1 MASPRAILPWL
12 RRNYAPG
19 SGKTDNASY
28 FFAATFEGVAAC
40 GTAGLTYPPSASL
53 AGQTLNNAHLGQ
65 PTAIAMGQI
74 FMALS
79 LE

>member
-1 MASPRAILPWL
+1 M
-12 RRNYAPG
+12 
-19 SGKTDNASY
+19 
-28 FFAATFEGVAAC
+28 
-40 GTAGLTYPPSASL
+40 YPPSASF

-65 PTAIAMGQI
+65 PTAIAIGQI